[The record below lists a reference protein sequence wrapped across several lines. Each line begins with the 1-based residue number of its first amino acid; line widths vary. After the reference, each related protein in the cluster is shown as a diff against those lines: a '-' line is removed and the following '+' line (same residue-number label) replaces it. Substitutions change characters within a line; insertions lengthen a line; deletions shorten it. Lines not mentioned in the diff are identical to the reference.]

1 MNDDAAY
8 AYPSTAAAGMP
19 THPGMTLRDYFAA
32 SALQGLTTRRPA
44 GVPTSAGELA
54 RFAYEIADAM
64 LETRAHERGR
74 RE

>member
-1 MNDDAAY
+1 MDDDAAY
-8 AYPSTAAAGMP
+8 AYPSTAGGEM
-19 THPGMTLRDYFAA
+19 TGHPGMTLRDFFAA

-64 LETRAHERGR
+64 LETRGHERGR